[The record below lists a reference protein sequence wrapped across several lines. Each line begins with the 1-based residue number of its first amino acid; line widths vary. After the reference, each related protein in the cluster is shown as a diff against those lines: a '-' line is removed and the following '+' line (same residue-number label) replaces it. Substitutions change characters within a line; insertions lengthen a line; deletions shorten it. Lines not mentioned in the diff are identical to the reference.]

1 MYQYNPGNVKFS
13 LAQLAKEEEARKRP
27 MIKPSKPY
35 VNPAFAKKES
45 FKNKDSTEKQLGG
58 FNPGTKLYSSER
70 TDLGPQNS
78 LRISRRSPMALIK
91 PLQPNI
97 LDAAADE
104 RQKELA
110 RQRRGR
116 KWGIVQ
122 NR

>member
-13 LAQLAKEEEARKRP
+13 LAQLAKEEEARKR
-27 MIKPSKPY
+27 PY

-91 PLQPNI
+91 PLEPNI

-110 RQRRGR
+110 RQRKGR
-116 KWGIVQ
+116 KWAIVQ